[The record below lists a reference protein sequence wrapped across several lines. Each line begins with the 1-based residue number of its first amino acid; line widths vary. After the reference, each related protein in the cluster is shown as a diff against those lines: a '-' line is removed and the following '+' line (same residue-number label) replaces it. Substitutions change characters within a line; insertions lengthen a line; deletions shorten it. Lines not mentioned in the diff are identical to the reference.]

1 MHQVERCTLV
11 SSLRH
16 VHVHRTCSTC
26 GQLVAMRFVC
36 IDEFGPRI
44 SAGGETSF
52 LGPIEGGS
60 SDRPEPR
67 SRDIDTIC
75 CPLDPFRT
83 RPGGGRQATNRCPDL
98 RPRNPRGESTTVPVP
113 ERTRK
118 LERDIGNSNRVRRA
132 FERDRANLEK
142 LQPSSSDDQCHVSQH
157 DGATATMAAKR
168 AYAGALAALLGAGG
182 RHEVHLPEDFVAQTG
197 GPGELWLK
205 WTYPAPFVRDVQ
217 EYHVRCW
224 TGGYPVYWDRCLADG
239 AGKDGP
245 CFGNVVEYKVRG
257 LQPDTWY
264 VCQLSVVEAGE
275 KHLNQSAGIAKAKTR
290 TSVIR
295 DDENNA
301 ATGNQRV
308 ERNNASVQN
317 RLNSETSMPAL
328 LETVQQRA
336 LKSVGCSPEE
346 SLKTLIMVTEV
357 MSSNGGTLED
367 EDGDTPDWIEV
378 RFLGNQQENP
388 LICLNGW
395 SLIDDTPESVL
406 SSNLAKE
413 AWEFPEDPIP
423 FPESG
428 RIVLFASGKDK
439 RNASRELHTDFA
451 LKAKGEPLTLFF
463 DRKAMQNITLP
474 PIPRDRTFGVLE
486 EQAIADAPS
495 AYQASD
501 TKQWSVLHVPTPG
514 ERNSGPERAAGPAIV
529 EITEQINDFQIGKDL
544 VVKATVEVD
553 EEEANS
559 LRAVLLYRI
568 GFGETKELE
577 MDSIGDHTPARSHA
591 VRLLTQTSY
600 EGKIPSSAFQPGDMV
615 RWSITVFDSLGG
627 QTKRPAFQGRDRPQ
641 KYGTAIE
648 NPGTPSNL
656 PHMEWFVEDTE
667 RAETRRGTRCSLM
680 FLGRFYDNIF
690 CRTRGVSSATWPK
703 KKYKFKLHENSF
715 IYREGEQ
722 GVSDVNLDSMYD
734 ELGEESYMRFVLAS
748 AFFEEV
754 GVPVPITFHVRL
766 SQNNVFQGLYAFAEQ
781 IDETFLKRNS
791 LDPAGSLYKALGTE
805 SNLRPGIQESL
816 LVYHYKKMTEQSRK
830 YNWSDLAE
838 LIEALSKEDVE
849 TFLFDRI
856 NLPQVINEMAAQTAV
871 LNQDRCT
878 KNYFLLRD
886 SRTEEWMRLPW
897 DLDGAF
903 GIGSGYGGV
912 EPRDGYCVL
921 TCEQFNSPL
930 FCDRNHPQDVALLYS
945 DFEGSN
951 LQAQERA
958 MDGNLGQTEG
968 PVLEWRDSYNHLT
981 DALLRVPRTREM
993 YMRRLRSIMDNVL
1006 NSTFL
1011 ADKVQYFA
1019 DLINHDAKLDNE
1031 KWGTGD
1037 LAIGVKQLLEEQ
1049 IPLRRETLF
1058 QQYGPDGNG
1067 LIPGMQSE
1075 GLSIALH
1082 SLNTHSTEGF
1092 DLQTYLEFKNPN
1104 PEALDI
1110 SKWKI
1115 SGGVSFV
1122 FAPGTVLPSWD
1133 SIFVSPDV
1141 LQFRQRGS
1149 EPHGG
1154 QSRFVVGP
1162 LNGKLSQGQQIQ
1174 LEDPLGRVVLA
1185 FTT

>member
-1 MHQVERCTLV
+1 MAFQRDCP
-11 SSLRH
+11 SL
-16 VHVHRTCSTC
+16 
-26 GQLVAMRFVC
+26 
-36 IDEFGPRI
+36 
-44 SAGGETSF
+44 ET
-52 LGPIEGGS
+52 
-60 SDRPEPR
+60 
-67 SRDIDTIC
+67 
-75 CPLDPFRT
+75 
-83 RPGGGRQATNRCPDL
+83 
-98 RPRNPRGESTTVPVP
+98 
-113 ERTRK
+113 
-118 LERDIGNSNRVRRA
+118 
-132 FERDRANLEK
+132 

-157 DGATATMAAKR
+157 DDAAATMAAKR
-168 AYAGALAALLGAGG
+168 AYAGALAALLGVGG
-182 RHEVHLPEDFVAQTG
+182 RHEVHLPDQFVAQTG

-217 EYHVRCW
+217 EYHVSCW
-224 TGGYPVYWDRCLADG
+224 TGGDLVYWDRCIADG
-239 AGKDGP
+239 PGKVGP
-245 CFGNVVEYKVRG
+245 CFGNVVEYKVHG

-264 VCQLSVVEAGE
+264 VCHLNVVEAGE
-275 KHLNQSAGIAKAKTR
+275 EQRHRSAGVARSKTR
-290 TSVIR
+290 KSFHR
-295 DDENNA
+295 QDETRA
-301 ATGNQRV
+301 AIGNEGV

-317 RLNSETSMPAL
+317 KAIPDTSTPTL
-328 LETVQQRA
+328 LETVQQRV

-357 MSSNGGTLED
+357 MSSNGGTVED
-367 EDGDTPDWIEV
+367 ENGDTPDWIEV
-378 RFLGNQQENP
+378 RFLGNQQQN
-388 LICLNGW
+388 LFICLNGW
-395 SLIDDTPESVL
+395 SLIDDTPGNVL
-406 SSNLAKE
+406 SSTPAVKS
-413 AWEFPEDPIP
+413 WEFPDNPIP
-423 FPESG
+423 FPASG
-428 RIVLFASGKDK
+428 RIVLFASGKD
-439 RNASRELHTDFA
+439 RRDASKELHTNFA
-451 LKAKGEPLTLFF
+451 LKAEGEPLTLFF
-463 DRKAMQNITLP
+463 QGEAMQNITVP
-474 PIPRDRTFGVLE
+474 PLPRDRTFGVVE
-486 EQAIADAPS
+486 EQVAAGEPGAHHTSITS
-495 AYQASD
+495 
-501 TKQWSVLHVPTPG
+501 QWSVLQVPTPG
-514 ERNSGPERAAGPAIV
+514 ERNSGPEKAAGPAII
-529 EITEQINDFQIGKDL
+529 EMTEQISDFQIGEDL

-553 EEEANS
+553 GEENDS
-559 LRAVLLYRI
+559 FRAVMLYQV
-568 GFGETKELE
+568 GFGEMKELE
-577 MDSIGDHTPARSHA
+577 MDSIGDHTPARAHA
-591 VRLLTQTSY
+591 VRLLNQAFF

-615 RWSITVFDSLGG
+615 RWSMTVYDSQGG
-627 QTKRPAFQGRDRPQ
+627 QTKRPAFQGKDRPQ

-648 NPGTPSNL
+648 NPTTPSKL
-656 PHMEWFVEDTE
+656 PHMKWFVEDVE
-667 RAETRRGTRCSLM
+667 RVETRNGTRCSLM

-690 CRTRGVSSATWPK
+690 CRTRGVSSAMWPK

-715 IYREGEQ
+715 VYREGER
-722 GVSDVNLDSMYD
+722 GVSNVNLDSMYD

-754 GVPVPITFHVRL
+754 GVPAPITFHVRM

-781 IDETFLKRNS
+781 IDETFLERNS

-805 SNLRPGIQESL
+805 SNLRPGIHESH
-816 LVYHYKKMTEQSRK
+816 LVYHYKKMTKQSRK
-830 YNWSDLAE
+830 YDWSDLAE
-838 LIEALSKEDVE
+838 LIEALSEADVE
-849 TFLFDRI
+849 TFLFDRVS
-856 NLPQVINEMAAQTAV
+856 LPQVINEMAAQTAV

-878 KNYFLLRD
+878 KNYFLLHD
-886 SRTEEWMRLPW
+886 SRTKEWMRLPW

-921 TCEQFNSPL
+921 TCKQFNSPL
-930 FCDRNHPQDVALLYS
+930 FCDRNHPQDVALLYNE
-945 DFEGSN
+945 FEGSN
-951 LQAQERA
+951 PQAQERTI
-958 MDGNLGQTEG
+958 DGNLGQTGG
-968 PVLEWRDSYNHLT
+968 PILEWRDSYNHLT

-993 YMRRLRSIMDNVL
+993 YMRRLRSIMDNVV
-1006 NSTFL
+1006 NTTFL
-1011 ADKVQYFA
+1011 VDKVQYFA
-1019 DLINHDAKLDNE
+1019 NLIKHDAKLDNE

-1067 LIPGMQSE
+1067 LIPGKQSE

-1082 SLNTHSTEGF
+1082 SLNTHNTGGF

-1122 FAPGTVLPSWD
+1122 FAAGTVIPSWD
-1133 SIFVSPDV
+1133 SVFVSPDV